1 MLENIVLRIGQY
13 RLMGR
18 TVPTWRNR
26 IEAELTSLEP
36 FQRALSTAD
45 REALARLVN
54 GVRNRRTA
62 GGMLPAHDSWKP
74 MLLSMLLEC
83 CTRISELERIIE
95 SLTTE
100 E

>member
-1 MLENIVLRIGQY
+1 MVICLGQIL
-13 RLMGR
+13 LMGR

-26 IEAELTSLEP
+26 IEAELISLDN
-36 FQRALSTAD
+36 FQRALNAAD
-45 REALARLVN
+45 SEALNRLIN

-83 CTRISELERIIE
+83 CTRIAELERLIE
-95 SLTTE
+95 KLSDAE
-100 E
+100 

>member
-1 MLENIVLRIGQY
+1 
-13 RLMGR
+13 MGR

-26 IEAELTSLEP
+26 VEIELLGLEN
-36 FQRALSTAD
+36 FQRALSTTD
-45 REALARLVN
+45 KEALTRLIN

-83 CTRISELERIIE
+83 CSRIAELEQAIE
-95 SLTTE
+95 RLASE
-100 E
+100 D

>member
-1 MLENIVLRIGQY
+1 MVICLGQIL
-13 RLMGR
+13 LMGR

-26 IEAELTSLEP
+26 IEAELVSLDN
-36 FQRALSTAD
+36 FQRALNAAD
-45 REALARLVN
+45 SEALNRLIN

-83 CTRISELERIIE
+83 CTRIAVLDRLIE
-95 SLTTE
+95 KLSDAE
-100 E
+100 